1 MEFIIKQDLKILKN
15 ELSCVCRRTLNMK
28 KQAFAETAAKLYT
41 EKFMTLESI
50 AKQLNV
56 NERTLRR
63 WKAADNWR
71 NKRLEYIKSKMTF
84 HEDLYN
90 FGRALLET
98 IKTDLANGERV
109 EPSRLHTV
117 TKIMTLLKNV
127 KTYEGKFLNDKH
139 APKKTQHR
147 EISPETIREIE
158 EKILGITYEG

>member
-1 MEFIIKQDLKILKN
+1 MSYL
-15 ELSCVCRRTLNMK
+15 VYARGTLNMK
-28 KQAFAETAAKLYT
+28 KHVLAETAAKLYT

-63 WKAADNWR
+63 WKAADNWE
-71 NKRLEYIKSKMTF
+71 NKRIEYIKSQTTF

-90 FGRALLET
+90 FGRTLLEA
-98 IKTDLANGERV
+98 IKADISNGKRV

-127 KTYEGKFLNDKH
+127 KTYEDKVLKNKYS
-139 APKKTQHR
+139 ADRSNHR

-158 EKILGITYEG
+158 EKILGITYEE

>member
-1 MEFIIKQDLKILKN
+1 
-15 ELSCVCRRTLNMK
+15 MK
-28 KQAFAETAAKLYT
+28 KHVLAKTAAKLYI

-63 WKAADNWR
+63 WKATDNWK
-71 NKRLEYIKSKMTF
+71 NKRLEYIKSKTTF

-90 FGRALLET
+90 FGRTLVET
-98 IKTDLANGERV
+98 IRADISNGKRV
-109 EPSRLHTV
+109 KSSRLHTV

-127 KTYEGKFLNDKH
+127 KTYEDKVLNDKH
-139 APKKTQHR
+139 TPKKANPR

-158 EKILGITYEG
+158 EKILGITYEE

>member
-1 MEFIIKQDLKILKN
+1 MSYLVYAGGTQ
-15 ELSCVCRRTLNMK
+15 NMK
-28 KQAFAETAAKLYT
+28 KHVLAETAIKLYT

-63 WKAADNWR
+63 WKAADNWE
-71 NKRLEYIKSKMTF
+71 NKRIEYIKSKTTF

-90 FGRALLET
+90 FGRTLLDT
-98 IKTDLANGERV
+98 IKADISNGKRF

-127 KTYEGKFLNDKH
+127 KTYEDKVLNDKH
-139 APKKTQHR
+139 APKKANNR

-158 EKILGITYEG
+158 EKILGITYEE